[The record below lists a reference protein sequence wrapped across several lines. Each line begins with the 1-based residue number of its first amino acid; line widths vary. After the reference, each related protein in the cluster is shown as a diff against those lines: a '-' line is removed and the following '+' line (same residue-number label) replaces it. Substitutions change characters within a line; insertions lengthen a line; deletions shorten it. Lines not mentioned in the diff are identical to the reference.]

1 MSLGD
6 SKNTVRGYCLDV
18 PRFEESLNNEKRYKH
33 TFEEQGIRFEEWI
46 NRILEIPEP
55 PPSPQRHRLAA
66 RPAIH
71 MAAGAAYPP
80 YGCGNNIYTAWTNES
95 LADYVIARLVA

>member
-1 MSLGD
+1 MLG
-6 SKNTVRGYCLDV
+6 
-18 PRFEESLNNEKRYKH
+18 
-33 TFEEQGIRFEEWI
+33 
-46 NRILEIPEP
+46 
-55 PPSPQRHRLAA
+55 AA